1 MLSFMSE
8 TIKTPKGAVFLEG
21 PVSDN
26 YLETLTMN
34 ELMTLF
40 RPPKKQKEALKLIT
54 GLPHGMV
61 FIARHEKEIVG
72 YVTFH
77 HPDEYSRWHKH
88 PRILEMG
95 GIEISPDW
103 RQYGVASKLMKVAFS
118 AKVLEQF
125 IVITLEYCW
134 HWDLRNTGLSI
145 WSYQEILTN
154 LFKKVGLEKVPTDDP
169 DIMEHPANVLMA
181 KIGKKVSKQDILLFE
196 NMKFKKNLSATTK
209 IS

>member
-1 MLSFMSE
+1 MFAHKNE
-8 TIKTPKGAVFLEG
+8 TIKTPKGVVFLEG
-21 PVSDN
+21 PVSSQ
-26 YLETLTMN
+26 YLENLTMN
-34 ELMTLF
+34 ERMTLF
-40 RPPKKQKEALKLIT
+40 RPPKQQKEALKTIT

-61 FIARHEKEIVG
+61 FIARYEKEIIG

-88 PRILEMG
+88 PRVLEMG

-103 RQYGVASKLMKVAFS
+103 RQCEVASNLMRVAFS
-118 AKVLEQF
+118 AKILEQF

-145 WSYQEILTN
+145 WSYQEMLTN
-154 LFKKVGLEKVPTDDP
+154 LFRKVGLEKVPTDDP

-181 KIGKKVSKQDILLFE
+181 RIGEKVSKQDILLFE
-196 NMKFKKNLSATTK
+196 SMKFEKNLGTAIK

>member
-1 MLSFMSE
+1 MIAYKKES
-8 TIKTPKGAVFLEG
+8 IKTPKGPVFLEG
-21 PVSDN
+21 PVDDK

-34 ELMTLF
+34 ERLTLF
-40 RPPKKQKEALKLIT
+40 RPPKQQKEALKTIT

-61 FIARHEKEIVG
+61 FIARHENEIIG

-103 RQYGVASKLMKVAFS
+103 RKCGVASNLMRVAFS

-134 HWDLRNTGLSI
+134 HWDLRNSGLSI
-145 WSYQEILTN
+145 WSYQEVLTN
-154 LFKKVGLEKVPTDDP
+154 LFRKVGLEKVPTDDP

-181 KIGKKVSKQDILLFE
+181 KIGEKVSKQDILLFE
-196 NMKFKKNLSATTK
+196 SMKFKRNFGTAVK